1 MDGRD
6 GGLRMGIA
14 FVALGANLG
23 DRLGTMREAVRRLGE
38 LGEVTD
44 VSAVYETEPVG
55 YAEQPP
61 FLNAVTRLITPLGPE
76 PLVRALLGIEA
87 DLGRVR
93 TFPNAPRRLDL
104 DLLFY
109 GDVVVAT
116 PDLTLPHPRLHE
128 RAFVLVPLA
137 EFAPDFEHPVLGRRV
152 AALVAQVDP
161 AGVRRAFEPDVLLS
175 ASPLETEPRP

>member
-1 MDGRD
+1 MDSRD

-38 LGEVTD
+38 LGELTG

-61 FLNAVTRLITPLGPE
+61 FLNAVVRLATTLGPE

-93 TFPNAPRRLDL
+93 TFPNAPRLLDL

-109 GDVVVAT
+109 DDGVLAL
-116 PDLTLPHPRLHE
+116 PELTLPHPRLHE

-137 EFAPDFEHPVLGRRV
+137 EIAPDLEHPVLGRRV
-152 AALVAQVDP
+152 AALLAKVDP

-175 ASPLETEPRP
+175 ASPSKTGPRP